1 MSLKKSAHVFNTEIA
16 PALARS
22 GRRDHDRG
30 PVDPTLAKSTR
41 FAYFEDSARERLV
54 IVAGDQEKGDVELAF
69 AYGLGYREGRR
80 LVLVLPRSHS
90 FATLQRAPWFTDD
103 ARPEILAAPRRS
115 SPAAAAAHPRPK
127 RSTPSPEPSKGN
139 RPSRNCA
146 PPPRRYTSGT
156 ALTPWPSSSEGP
168 PPTPD
173 STRVTAKT
181 GGPGSAWDNACS
193 RSAAS
198 GHGTDHGI
206 AITAGIHYS
215 KPGQA
220 PAPVTVEKGAILT
233 AEQLETLWQAVET
246 GIGARLDGSKPI
258 HHPDEHWLQAVIR
271 RDPSLVG
278 VEQPALRELPAWR
291 PHDSPSRWGRGFID
305 LIGVDGHG
313 DIRIVETK
321 LAHNPDDRLILQGLD
336 YYLWAN
342 AYREAVV
349 NRLGAA
355 KKARL
360 EIHYVIGD
368 TVDGAIKV
376 SGFAAAQAAG
386 LDKTIPWRFHTVRG
400 WYHPP
405 NGTGRART
413 GLLPPGNLP

>member
-1 MSLKKSAHVFNTEIA
+1 M
-16 PALARS
+16 
-22 GRRDHDRG
+22 
-30 PVDPTLAKSTR
+30 
-41 FAYFEDSARERLV
+41 

-80 LVLVLPRSHS
+80 LVLVLPREPLVRDA
-90 FATLQRAPWFTDD
+90 ATGPVVHRRRP
-103 ARPEILAAPRRS
+103 ARDSGCTTTVKPGRS
-115 SPAAAAAHPRPK
+115 RCPPATK

-156 ALTPWPSSSEGP
+156 ALTPWPSSSDRATTDPRLDPSHRQDRRAWQCMGQ
-168 PPTPD
+168 
-173 STRVTAKT
+173 RVL
-181 GGPGSAWDNACS
+181 SIRRS
-193 RSAAS
+193 R
-198 GHGTDHGI
+198 HGTDHGI

-291 PHDSPSRWGRGFID
+291 PHDSPSQWGRGFID

-355 KKARL
+355 KKARF